1 MQNDAVP
8 RVAAIGLDS
17 GDWRLIESMLA
28 EGRLPN
34 LAKIRQQSAECILG
48 SEDLYRTTIIWE
60 TFLTGKHDPEDPRSS
75 GVGFDPSTYRAYKI
89 GAGQAQPFYA
99 RFPDIQAIA
108 FDVPHLSL
116 AGAGKDVRICTWGTH
131 SLSHPRASNPP
142 SLLGEI
148 DAAFGHHPAFGGE
161 HLYAWHRPEFADW
174 LTRELAIGS
183 ARRIDVAGWLQKRFP
198 NWQLFLTV
206 MSESHSAGE
215 SFGHVLDQ
223 NHLLSGLGLSE
234 LHRARLYEVYSVL
247 DAAIGRFADGL
258 PPNTILSIFS
268 LDGTEATGGEL
279 ASVVLLPEL
288 LHRLTFGRALL
299 KDPDQAAWRREQRP
313 MVPAPSESWEDYMR
327 GRFGDGVVSRLRRS
341 VLDAGDA
348 LRERLA
354 VELRRFSSR
363 PASEPVPSPLGW
375 QVVSWYR
382 LHWPHMRM
390 FALPSFVDGRVRINV
405 RGRERHGVVDP
416 DDYERVCAEVE
427 ACLGACR
434 DPRTGR
440 GVVAEITR
448 PRAGDPLAPGG
459 PDADLVV
466 QWSHCIDA
474 LEHPTV
480 GLVGPFPCRRT
491 GAHSGRGFALF
502 SGPGISRADLGQHR
516 VVDLPATILALLGRE
531 PPDDLNGHPMLGLAA
546 TR

>member
-1 MQNDAVP
+1 
-8 RVAAIGLDS
+8 
-17 GDWRLIESMLA
+17 
-28 EGRLPN
+28 
-34 LAKIRQQSAECILG
+34 
-48 SEDLYRTTIIWE
+48 
-60 TFLTGKHDPEDPRSS
+60 
-75 GVGFDPSTYRAYKI
+75 
-89 GAGQAQPFYA
+89 
-99 RFPDIQAIA
+99 
-108 FDVPHLSL
+108 
-116 AGAGKDVRICTWGTH
+116 
-131 SLSHPRASNPP
+131 
-142 SLLGEI
+142 
-148 DAAFGHHPAFGGE
+148 
-161 HLYAWHRPEFADW
+161 
-174 LTRELAIGS
+174 
-183 ARRIDVAGWLQKRFP
+183 
-198 NWQLFLTV
+198 
-206 MSESHSAGE
+206 
-215 SFGHVLDQ
+215 
-223 NHLLSGLGLSE
+223 
-234 LHRARLYEVYSVL
+234 
-247 DAAIGRFADGL
+247 
-258 PPNTILSIFS
+258 
-268 LDGTEATGGEL
+268 
-279 ASVVLLPEL
+279 
-288 LHRLTFGRALL
+288 
-299 KDPDQAAWRREQRP
+299 

-448 PRAGDPLAPGG
+448 PRAHDPLAPGG